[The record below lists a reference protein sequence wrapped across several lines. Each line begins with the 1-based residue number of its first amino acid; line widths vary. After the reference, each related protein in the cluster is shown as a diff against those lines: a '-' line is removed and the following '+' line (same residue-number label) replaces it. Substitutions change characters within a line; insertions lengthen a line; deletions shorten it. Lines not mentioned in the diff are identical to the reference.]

1 MKLNIEFINMLY
13 DIKWFSNCG
22 KQVPVE
28 LGKSV
33 NKKQAMK
40 NIASLTWENR
50 ILESRGNLTVKLS
63 NRSCSGNG
71 NEYQEW
77 NNLVNDYKK
86 NYYSKLETL

>member
-1 MKLNIEFINMLY
+1 
-13 DIKWFSNCG
+13 
-22 KQVPVE
+22 
-28 LGKSV
+28 
-33 NKKQAMK
+33 MK

-63 NRSCSGNG
+63 NRSCCGNG

-86 NYYSKLETL
+86 NYHSI